1 METQVVEEGI
11 RNGHHYTVKRLPL
24 TYAEV
29 YTVRTGHQLVEAR
42 SKDEA
47 ASLVNKLLGE
57 EVVNEP
63 GGSEDAAEE

>member
-1 METQVVEEGI
+1 MNTQVVEEGI

-42 SKDEA
+42 SIEEA

-57 EVVNEP
+57 EVSDESRA
-63 GGSEDAAEE
+63 SEDSAEE